1 MENLVQ
7 VTGSNLTYVYVVLGI
22 SLVALAIAYAL
33 RAQVL
38 AANEGTEKMQEIAAA
53 VQEGAAAYLNRQFK
67 TLSYFVGIV
76 FFLLFALPG
85 EFEIRVGRSI
95 FFLLGALFSAAVGYN
110 GMWLAVR
117 ANVRVAEAARQ
128 KSAANAVKIAFRT
141 GGVVGMTTVGLGLL
155 GASLVVAIYK
165 ENAPSVLEGFGF
177 GAAML
182 AMFMRVGGGIFT
194 KAADVGADLVG
205 KVEQGIPED
214 DPRNPAT
221 IADNVGD
228 NVGDCAGMAADLF
241 ESYAVTLVAAL
252 ILGKAGF
259 GDAGLIF
266 PLIVPAIGIV
276 TAIIGIFITRLRPTD
291 KSAMQAINRSFFLSA
306 IISAVLVAFATYTYL
321 PSSLMQ
327 MSGLTP
333 EAAAVDVNPRILAIG
348 AVLIGIL
355 LAAAIQLLTGFFT
368 EVGKRPVND
377 VAASSKTG
385 AATVIL
391 AGISVGFE
399 SAVYSALL
407 IAAAV
412 FGAFLLG
419 GGSIVLS
426 LFAVALAGTGLL
438 TTVGVIVAMD
448 TFGPISDNAQG
459 IAEMSGDVHGAGA
472 QVLTNLDAVGN
483 TTKAITKGIA
493 IATAV
498 LAATALFGSFRDA
511 VTTAARNATDPEYL
525 GVLDV
530 ANPRNLLGLLIGASV
545 VFMFSGLAINAVS
558 RAAGAVIFEVR
569 RQFREHP
576 GIMKGT
582 ELPEYGKVVDIVTRD
597 SLRELATPGLLAVL
611 TPIAVGFG
619 LGIGALGS
627 FLAGTIATGTLMAVF
642 LSNSGG
648 AWDNAK
654 KFVEDGHYGG
664 KGSEAHS
671 ATVIGDTVGDPFK
684 DTAGPAINPLI
695 KVMNLVALLIAPAV
709 VTLALDGKDGIRLAI
724 SLAATAVIVVAV
736 IISKR
741 RPIAVGEEALV
752 H

>member
-1 MENLVQ
+1 VANLVQ
-7 VTGSNLTYVYVVLGI
+7 VTGSNLTYVYIVLGI

-38 AANEGTEKMQEIAAA
+38 AASEGTAKMQEIAAA

-67 TLSYFVGIV
+67 TLSYFVVIV

-85 EFEIRVGRSI
+85 HTDIRIGRSI
-95 FFLLGALFSAAVGYN
+95 FFLIGAAFSAAVGYN

-128 KSAANAVKIAFRT
+128 KSAENAVKIAFRT

-155 GASLVVAIYK
+155 GASLVVAIYH

-259 GDAGLIF
+259 GDAGLIY
-266 PLIVPAIGIV
+266 PLIVPAIGIL
-276 TAIIGIFITRLRPTD
+276 TAIIGIFITRLRSTD
-291 KSAMQAINRSFFLSA
+291 KSAMQAINRSFFMSA
-306 IISAVLVAFATYTYL
+306 VISAVLVAFATYTYL
-321 PSSLMQ
+321 PSTLKQ
-327 MSGLTP
+327 MSGLTT
-333 EAAAVDVNPRILAIG
+333 EAANAGVNPRLFAIG
-348 AVLIGIL
+348 SVLIGIV

-459 IAEMSGDVHGAGA
+459 IAEMSGDVKGEGAKI
-472 QVLTNLDAVGN
+472 LTSLDAVGN

-498 LAATALFGSFRDA
+498 LAATALFGAFTDA
-511 VTTAARNATDPEYL
+511 IKLA
-525 GVLDV
+525 VLDAGKTLSDQAVVDV
-530 ANPRNLLGLLIGASV
+530 ANPRNLVGLIIGAAV

-558 RAAGAVIFEVR
+558 RAAGAVVNEVR
-569 RQFREHP
+569 EQFRLHP

-582 ELPEYGKVVDIVTRD
+582 EKPEYGRVVDICTRD
-597 SLRELATPGLLAVL
+597 SLRELATPGLLAVMA
-611 TPIAVGFG
+611 PIAVGFG
-619 LGIGALGS
+619 LGVGALGAY
-627 FLAGTIATGTLMAVF
+627 LAGAIGTGTLMAVF
-642 LSNSGG
+642 LANSGG

-654 KFVEDGHYGG
+654 KMVEDGNHGG
-664 KGSEAHS
+664 KGSDAHH
-671 ATVIGDTVGDPFK
+671 ATIVGDTVGDPFK

-695 KVMNLVALLIAPAV
+695 KVMNLVGLLITPAIVGFSLNGHHLLSKTVALLA
-709 VTLALDGKDGIRLAI
+709 TL
-724 SLAATAVIVVAV
+724 VIV
-736 IISKR
+736 
-741 RPIAVGEEALV
+741 GALV
-752 H
+752 RNRRASTAIA

>member
-1 MENLVQ
+1 VENLVQ

-85 EFEIRVGRSI
+85 EFDIRLGRSI
-95 FFLLGALFSAAVGYN
+95 FFLLGAVFSAAVGYN

-128 KSAANAVKIAFRT
+128 KSAANAVRIAFRT

-276 TAIIGIFITRLRPTD
+276 TAIIGIFITRLRSTD

-321 PSSLMQ
+321 PSSLMK

-333 EAAAVDVNPRILAIG
+333 EAAAVDVNPRLLAIG

-426 LFAVALAGTGLL
+426 LFAVSLAGTGLL

-459 IAEMSGDVHGAGA
+459 IAEMSGDVKGEGA
-472 QVLTNLDAVGN
+472 QILTSLDAVGN

-498 LAATALFGSFRDA
+498 LAATALFGAFTDA
-511 VTTAARNATDPEYL
+511 IKEAVHKAVGDADVALQYQ
-525 GVLDV
+525 GILDV
-530 ANPRNLLGLLIGASV
+530 ADPRNLVGLIIGAAV
-545 VFMFSGLAINAVS
+545 VFMFSGLAVNAVS
-558 RAAGAVIFEVR
+558 RAAGAVVHEVR
-569 RQFREHP
+569 EQFRLHP

-582 ELPEYGKVVDIVTRD
+582 EKPEYGRVVDICTRD
-597 SLRELATPGLLAVL
+597 SLRELVTPGLLAVMA
-611 TPIAVGFG
+611 PIAVGFG
-619 LGIGALGS
+619 LGVGALGAY
-627 FLAGTIATGTLMAVF
+627 LAGAIGTGTLMAVF

-654 KFVEDGHYGG
+654 KMVEDGNHGG
-664 KGSEAHS
+664 KGSDAHH
-671 ATVIGDTVGDPFK
+671 ATIVGDTVGDPFK

-695 KVMNLVALLIAPAV
+695 KVMNLVGLLVTPAIVGFALGDNTDYSMAIALVA
-709 VTLALDGKDGIRLAI
+709 TL
-724 SLAATAVIVVAV
+724 VIVYAL
-736 IISKR
+736 IRNR
-741 RPIAVGEEALV
+741 RASTSIA
-752 H
+752 